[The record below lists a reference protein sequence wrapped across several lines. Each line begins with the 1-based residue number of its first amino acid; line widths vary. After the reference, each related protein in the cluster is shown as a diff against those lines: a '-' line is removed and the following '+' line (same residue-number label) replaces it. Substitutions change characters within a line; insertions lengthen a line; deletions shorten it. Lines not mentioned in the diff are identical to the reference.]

1 MHRNTH
7 QNAILTS
14 LDTPPTDALV
24 PLFVQFGFKRGFR
37 GGQVVKVEIGGAP
50 VNKQAAGIKFI
61 SNPAK
66 RVTECW
72 WAGNIEVSP
81 GVVVHLV
88 TLVGVAGAGADT
100 EKSTDQTFLVDPD
113 YNMREIE
120 VNGVGTDGGKRFP
133 LLKGC
138 LRPISQRSQH
148 ESTLASV
155 DAMLDSLDD
164 KS

>member
-1 MHRNTH
+1 MHRETH
-7 QNAILTS
+7 QIAVLAS

-37 GGQVVKVEIGGAP
+37 GGQVVNVEVGGAP
-50 VNKQAAGIKFI
+50 VNKNAAGIKFI

-66 RVTECW
+66 RSTECW

-81 GVVVHLV
+81 GITVQLV
-88 TLVGVAGAGADT
+88 TRVGVTGAGADT
-100 EKSTDQTFLVDPD
+100 ERSTDQTFIVDPD

-120 VNGVGTDGGKRFP
+120 VNGVGMDGGKRFP
-133 LLKGC
+133 LLKGT
-138 LRPISQRSQH
+138 LRPVSQRTQH

-155 DAMLDSLDD
+155 DAMLDSLDE
-164 KS
+164 K